1 MFFLL
6 GCFLFFSSSL
16 FGLDLSATTSNTK
29 NLERKL
35 INSSTSLVTPKKKF
49 LKEKGENQGGFSL
62 LLSGKASF
70 AMTLGRNKTDYTV
83 LFTPPGG
90 GSVFNLSGLFGNG
103 EKIYSHVARSQ
114 LNVNNSQFMVRAE
127 QPFFSKEGTFAVFIA
142 FTGDPDNKQSVR
154 EIAAEIDTFYG
165 TFVFGNT
172 KGIENRAV
180 AGPSSFLKGTG
191 GTDGA
196 ISRFLNPTTGVF
208 MFPSM
213 KGDTGVATK
222 LVFFSPNFGDI
233 KTFGSVQFGLSY
245 TPNTSMMGEAKMN
258 TAFNSKDPLKAS
270 FDLNSFAQSI
280 RYSLE
285 RESFGIALSFV
296 RIHGKTR
303 PAIPQQPLLAVYSN
317 NSWDVAMNANY
328 GPWCLGVEY
337 IYNGRSGFLKNHLP
351 SLTPSLGTNLGIKE
365 KLPTM
370 MYSPHDCGKSYTL
383 NTGIGYIVKNQWGVS
398 LGYLRTGSHTGFI
411 STDQEANLIKAKG
424 SAWVLSGDRSLVDGV
439 DYFIEVAISY
449 KMSNP
454 AWPYM
459 GTAGA
464 ALTKLPFPTTPSNS
478 ATAVLSGLK
487 VKF

>member
-1 MFFLL
+1 MYFWVMSMP
-6 GCFLFFSSSL
+6 LFALTENPASS
-16 FGLDLSATTSNTK
+16 NVK
-29 NLERKL
+29 RLERQWMGGAAASV
-35 INSSTSLVTPKKKF
+35 SSNKGFSG
-49 LKEKGENQGGFSL
+49 KEKGGFSL

-70 AMTLGRNKTDYTV
+70 TMTLGQNKTDYTV
-83 LFTPPGG
+83 LFTPPGS

-103 EKIYSHVARSQ
+103 EKIYSHVAKSQ

-127 QPFFSKEGTFAVFIA
+127 QPFFSDEGTFAVFIA

-165 TFVFGNT
+165 TIVLGNT

-180 AGPSSFLKGTG
+180 AGPVSFFRGTG

-196 ISRFLNPTTGVF
+196 MSRFLNPTTGVF

-213 KGDTGVATK
+213 KGDTGVSTK
-222 LVFFSPNFGDI
+222 IVFFSPNFGDI
-233 KTFGSVQFGLSY
+233 KRFGAVQFGLSY
-245 TPNTSMMGEAKMN
+245 APNTSMVGEAKMN

-270 FDLNSFAQSI
+270 FDMNSFAQSV

-285 RESFGIALSFV
+285 KELFGVALSFV

-303 PAIPQQPLLAVYSN
+303 PAIPQQPLLSIYSN
-317 NSWDVAMNANY
+317 NSWDLAMNTHY

-337 IYNGRSGFLKNHLP
+337 IYNGRSGFLKNDLP
-351 SLTPSLGTNLGIKE
+351 SLTPSLTTDIGGKE

-370 MYSPHDCGKSYTL
+370 MYSSSACGKSYTFNAGL
-383 NTGIGYIVKNQWGVS
+383 GYVLKNQWGVS

-411 STDQEANLIKAKG
+411 QPNQEGDSIKAKG
-424 SAWVLSGDRSLVDGV
+424 SAWVLSGDRALVEGV
-439 DYFIEVAISY
+439 ECFLEVAISY

-478 ATAVLSGLK
+478 AAAVLSGLK